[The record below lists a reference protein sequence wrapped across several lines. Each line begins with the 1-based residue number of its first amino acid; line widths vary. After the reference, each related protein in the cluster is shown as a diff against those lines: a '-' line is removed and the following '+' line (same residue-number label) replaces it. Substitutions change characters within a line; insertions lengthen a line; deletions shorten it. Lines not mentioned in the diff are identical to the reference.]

1 MREIIMVATVSF
13 LLGGMLMFLMLQQS
27 TPTSSHTNKTCN
39 NNDKVVIDPLSIS
52 TATTAADKNDDGN
65 TQPLTMLLSSDSRNE
80 LLMGYDLLS
89 NIFTAQ
95 SNLWLVPILRKLSPG
110 ATPLV
115 SETTDLIQTLVKSG
129 SKHKK
134 ELATNILIKNGK
146 GIRYLSPNVAQHYK
160 DPNPPNKMFNAIGK
174 YVAWN
179 IMQDLTSRGD
189 EFDLHFALVHM
200 ASFRVVYSVALGL
213 LEFETNN
220 VRRVWLQDVADEYS
234 MLRMKL
240 RDSIMEYIRR
250 GEGWNC

>member
-1 MREIIMVATVSF
+1 
-13 LLGGMLMFLMLQQS
+13 MFLMLQQS
-27 TPTSSHTNKTCN
+27 LRTSYHTNKTCK
-39 NNDKVVIDPLSIS
+39 NNDKGVIGSLSIS
-52 TATTAADKNDDGN
+52 TTTTTAADANDDGN
-65 TQPLTMLLSSDSRNE
+65 TQPVTMLLSSDSRNE

-110 ATPLV
+110 STPLV
-115 SETTDLIQTLVKSG
+115 SETTDLIQRLVKSG

-160 DPNPPNKMFNAIGK
+160 DPNPPNKMINAIGK

-250 GEGWNC
+250 GEGCNC

>member
-1 MREIIMVATVSF
+1 MSF

-110 ATPLV
+110 STPLV
-115 SETTDLIQTLVKSG
+115 SETTDLIQRLVKSG

-146 GIRYLSPNVAQHYK
+146 GIR
-160 DPNPPNKMFNAIGK
+160 
-174 YVAWN
+174 
-179 IMQDLTSRGD
+179 
-189 EFDLHFALVHM
+189 
-200 ASFRVVYSVALGL
+200 
-213 LEFETNN
+213 
-220 VRRVWLQDVADEYS
+220 
-234 MLRMKL
+234 
-240 RDSIMEYIRR
+240 
-250 GEGWNC
+250 